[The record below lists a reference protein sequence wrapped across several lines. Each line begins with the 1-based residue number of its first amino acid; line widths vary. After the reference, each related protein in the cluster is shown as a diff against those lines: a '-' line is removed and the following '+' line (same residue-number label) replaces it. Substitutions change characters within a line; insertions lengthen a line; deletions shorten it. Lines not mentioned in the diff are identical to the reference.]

1 MFSKIKSFISTWFTR
16 AMTEPDINSRLVF
29 LTSGLGSIL
38 AILILVIAFVVVK
51 DKTGYDY
58 MVMAVSGGAV
68 GHGVSRYL
76 TKKNGGDDKPDDKDE
91 VPHVGS

>member
-1 MFSKIKSFISTWFTR
+1 MTIAGIKTFCVTWFNR

-29 LTSGLGSIL
+29 LVSGIGSIFAVL
-38 AILILVIAFVVVK
+38 GLSIAFVFAK

-76 TKKNGGDDKPDDKDE
+76 TKKNGGDADDKKD
-91 VPHVGS
+91 GQ